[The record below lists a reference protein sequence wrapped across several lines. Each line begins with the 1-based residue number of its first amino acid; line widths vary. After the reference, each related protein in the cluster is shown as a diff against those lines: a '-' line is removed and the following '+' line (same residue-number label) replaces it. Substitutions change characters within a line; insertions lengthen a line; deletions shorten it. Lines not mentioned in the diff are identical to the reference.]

1 MQVITHEEAMGLLDY
16 GPLID
21 FFEER
26 HRFPAAEV
34 GDVYTGDGRG
44 NGLLSR
50 TGFAAGSGLGA
61 KLASI
66 FPDNRDLPTVH
77 TVYAVF
83 NPVTGQEEA
92 VIIGNAL
99 TWFKTACDS
108 ALGSRHLARPDS
120 RRLLM
125 AGAGAMAPHLI
136 KAHLAACPSL
146 ERVTIWNR
154 TPARAHRLAGELAD
168 GDLPAAIA
176 VAVDVEEAAGAAD
189 IISCATMTVEPLIK
203 GEWLSPG
210 THLDLVGSYL
220 PHMREADD
228 AAVAGADIYVDS
240 RDSATETGELAIP
253 LAAGVI
259 TPADVLADHY
269 QLAAGTAPGRTDP
282 HRITLFKNGGGG
294 HLDLM
299 SAQYLLTRL

>member
-1 MQVITHEEAMGLLDY
+1 MQVITHEQAMGLLEY

-26 HRFPAAEV
+26 HRLPAAEV

-61 KLASI
+61 KLATI
-66 FPDNRDLPTVH
+66 FPGNRDLPTVH

-120 RRLLM
+120 RCLLM

-136 KAHLAACPSL
+136 KAHLAARPAL
-146 ERVTIWNR
+146 EQVTIWNR
-154 TPARAHRLAGELAD
+154 TPARAQRLADELAGEN
-168 GDLPAAIA
+168 LPASLT
-176 VAVDVEEAAGAAD
+176 VAADLDGAAGAAD
-189 IISCATMTVEPLIK
+189 IISCATMTVQPLIK

-228 AAVAGADIYVDS
+228 EAVTGADIYVDS

-253 LAAGVI
+253 LATGLI
-259 TPADVLADHY
+259 TPADIRADHY
-269 QLAAGTAPGRTDP
+269 QLAAGTIPGRTDP

-299 SAQYLLTRL
+299 SAQYLLTHL

>member
-1 MQVITHEEAMGLLDY
+1 MQVITHEEALGLLEY

-26 HRFPAAEV
+26 HRLTAAEV

-66 FPDNRDLPTVH
+66 FPGNRDLPTVH

-92 VIIGNAL
+92 IIIGNAL

-108 ALGSRHLARPDS
+108 ALGARHLARPDS

-125 AGAGAMAPHLI
+125 VGAGAMAPHLI
-136 KAHLAACPSL
+136 KAHLAARPAL
-146 ERVTIWNR
+146 EKVAVWNR
-154 TPARAHRLAGELAD
+154 TPARAQRLVGELASEN
-168 GDLPAAIA
+168 LPADIT
-176 VAVDVEEAAGAAD
+176 VAADLEGEAGAAD
-189 IISCATMTVEPLIK
+189 IISCATMTVQPLIK

-259 TPADVLADHY
+259 TPEDILADHY

-282 HRITLFKNGGGG
+282 YRITLFKNGGGG

-299 SAQYLLTRL
+299 SAQYLITRL

>member
-1 MQVITHEEAMGLLDY
+1 MRVITHEEALGLLEY

-26 HRFPAAEV
+26 HRAPPAEV

-61 KLASI
+61 KLATI
-66 FPDNRDLPTVH
+66 FPGNRDLPTVH

-83 NPVTGQEEA
+83 NPVTGREEA

-108 ALGSRHLARPDS
+108 ALGSRRLARPDS

-125 AGAGAMAPHLI
+125 VGAGAMAPHLI
-136 KAHLAACPSL
+136 KAHLVACPAL
-146 ERVTIWNR
+146 EQVSVWNR
-154 TPARAHRLAGELAD
+154 TPSRAQRLVADLAGEN
-168 GDLPAAIA
+168 LPADAT
-176 VAVDVEEAAGAAD
+176 VAADLEGEVAMAD
-189 IISCATMTVEPLIK
+189 IISCATMTVQPLIK
-203 GEWLSPG
+203 GEWLAPG

-228 AAVAGADIYVDS
+228 GAVTGADVYVDS

-259 TPADVLADHY
+259 TPDDILADHY
-269 QLAAGTAPGRTDP
+269 QLAAGAAPGRTDP
-282 HRITLFKNGGGG
+282 DRITLFKNGGGG

-299 SAQYLLTRL
+299 AAQHLITRL